1 MSPHNRGFPSLVDVH
16 YRQAGVWPWEC
27 FINDNGGNGS
37 FDGDQGLSGFLFFK
51 Q

>member
-16 YRQAGVWPWEC
+16 YRHAGVWLWLWPWEC

-37 FDGDQGLSGFLFFK
+37 CDGD
-51 Q
+51 